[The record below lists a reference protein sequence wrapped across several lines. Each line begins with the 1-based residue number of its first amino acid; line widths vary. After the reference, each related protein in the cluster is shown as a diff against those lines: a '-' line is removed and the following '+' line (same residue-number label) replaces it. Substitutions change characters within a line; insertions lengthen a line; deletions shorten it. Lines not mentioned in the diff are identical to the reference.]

1 MSFGINAWSSVVG
14 LKSDK
19 DTWAYFKFFFQILD
33 FLKMKIGAEKYINN
47 DLPIFYLHQLL
58 MVESTL
64 WQ

>member
-19 DTWAYFKFFFQILD
+19 TPGRTSIIFLRILD
-33 FLKMKIGAEKYINN
+33 LLKMKIGAEKYINN